1 MNHDS
6 EKKKFNLISNSGNA
20 DIKSSFNEKWDLHI
34 DSEDQL
40 WAGSVYRGSG
50 LDVIDMKTKSVT
62 NHIPPNAKDGRGIS
76 MWRMAE
82 DDDGRIWG
90 LTQYGLFVSD
100 KNKENFDK
108 VFDR

>member
-1 MNHDS
+1 M
-6 EKKKFNLISNSGNA
+6 
-20 DIKSSFNEKWDLHI
+20 
-34 DSEDQL
+34 
-40 WAGSVYRGSG
+40 GSAYRLRTNYGLEAYIESG

-82 DDDGRIWG
+82 DYDGRIWG

-100 KNKENFDK
+100 KKRK
-108 VFDR
+108 TLIKSLIDRT